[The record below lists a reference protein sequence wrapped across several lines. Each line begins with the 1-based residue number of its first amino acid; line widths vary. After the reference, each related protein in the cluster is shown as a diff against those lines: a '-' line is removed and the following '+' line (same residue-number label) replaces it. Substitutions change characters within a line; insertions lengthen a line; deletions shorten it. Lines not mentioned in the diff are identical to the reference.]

1 MFAAYQYIMVI
12 RFKHMTAD
20 ANMTC
25 LAYVFVR
32 CFDEREFTKVIKH
45 GSNMS

>member
-1 MFAAYQYIMVI
+1 
-12 RFKHMTAD
+12 MTAD

-25 LAYVFVR
+25 LAYVFER

-45 GSNMS
+45 GSNMSWYHTVNYTLHLK